1 MEANQHTS
9 RRYLTKNVNEEL
21 NERLTFGQRVAD
33 NISSFGGSWPFI
45 IIFTLALFIW
55 VFYQTLI
62 ARNRGFDPYP
72 YILLN
77 LILSCLAAIQAPIIM
92 MSQNRHSQRDRIKA
106 DLDYEINLKAEL
118 EIEHIQLELDTIR
131 EKQDL
136 AVTKSL
142 DEIKSILNAIEQHVK
157 RS

>member
-1 MEANQHTS
+1 MGANQHTS
-9 RRYLTKNVNEEL
+9 KRHLAKNVNEEL

-33 NISSFGGSWPFI
+33 KLSSFGGSWPFI
-45 IIFTLALFIW
+45 LLFMLALFIW
-55 VFYQTLI
+55 IFYQTLV

-77 LILSCLAAIQAPIIM
+77 LVLSCLAAIQAPIIM
-92 MSQNRHSQRDRIKA
+92 MTQNRHSQRDRIQA

-142 DEIKSILNAIEQHVK
+142 NEIKSMLSNLEQQIK
-157 RS
+157 KS